1 WFFALSAPIQ
11 RDCSALNKTGQRG
24 FFLMNDESSV
34 YAGFCPPGWV
44 RFNMSR
50 AALWYE
56 RMVWQGPT

>member
-1 WFFALSAPIQ
+1 
-11 RDCSALNKTGQRG
+11 
-24 FFLMNDESSV
+24 MNEESSV

-56 RMVWQGPT
+56 TDGMARANINGSDNS